1 MSKAKKGPIAL
12 DWFNVTYKSVALTLV
27 AVVALAAGGY
37 YVWSQRS
44 GGGPKGEAQ
53 EAIGRATSK
62 LSEASG
68 YTGDERLDEVRASAR
83 TALDEANTSFGDGD
97 YQNAR
102 MAAMRSENL
111 SQKAIDMARG
121 EATTSHEV
129 RFYRVEGD
137 IRVKRAGEFNWEQ
150 ADRKMTL
157 RVGDQ
162 VKTSSSSSVQLIYF
176 DGTITTVQAGSLL
189 EVRDLREDP
198 ATKVRKVTEKLNWGE
213 IVASTQKRN
222 VEGSV
227 HEVATDKTVA
237 TTDEAGEFRVSVD
250 SKTKQASF
258 DVFQGRVQVAAPDR
272 RESLQAGER
281 LRASSEGKL
290 LTKEVLPGVPR
301 LLAPSDQRVFAYEN
315 PSEGTTNLSWEKVPG
330 AARYHLIISD
340 KVLFTDPLYD
350 ADREETS
357 VVIDGVAAGAYYWK
371 VAAVSPSGV
380 QGPFSEPRR
389 FRVTSQKIRDREDTA
404 PPRLEITDFVQTGP
418 MVIMNGRTEPGAQL
432 WIDSEKVDVYDDGT
446 FYAVIRLRK
455 EGTND
460 VQLVAQDAAG
470 NEARLVKRAY
480 VEQY

>member
-1 MSKAKKGPIAL
+1 MSKPKKGPIVL
-12 DWFNVTYKSVALTLV
+12 DWFNVTYKSVALALL
-27 AVVALAAGGY
+27 AVVAVGAGGWY
-37 YVWSQRS
+37 AWSHLAGS
-44 GGGPKGEAQ
+44 GPKAEAQ
-53 EAIGRATSK
+53 EAIARATSK
-62 LSEASG
+62 LSEAAG
-68 YTGDERLDEVRASAR
+68 YSGDERLDEVRASAR
-83 TALDEANTSFGDGD
+83 TALDEANTTFSDGD
-97 YQNAR
+97 YDNAR

-121 EATTSHEV
+121 EGTTSREV
-129 RFYRVEGD
+129 RFYRLEGD

-176 DGTITTVQAGSLL
+176 DGTITTVQPGSLL

-227 HEVATDKTVA
+227 HEVATDKAVA
-237 TTDEAGEFRVSVD
+237 TTGEAGEFRIAVD
-250 SKTKQASF
+250 TQTKQASF
-258 DVFQGRVQVAAPDR
+258 DVFQGKVQVQGPDR
-272 RESLQAGER
+272 RESLGAGER
-281 LRASSEGKL
+281 LRASADGKI

-301 LLAPSDQRVFAYEN
+301 LVAPSDQRVFVYED
-315 PSEGTTNLSWEKVPG
+315 PSKGTTNLSWEKVPG
-330 AARYHLIISD
+330 ASRYHLIISD

-350 ADREETS
+350 ADRDETT

-380 QGPFSEPRR
+380 RGPFSEPRR
-389 FRVTSQKIRDREDTA
+389 FRVTSQKIRDREDTS

-418 MVIMNGRTEPGAQL
+418 MVILNGRTEPGAQL

-455 EGTND
+455 EGNND

-480 VEQY
+480 VEQF